1 MKLFSIFEIYFT
13 FASQIPKRK
22 PASTPL
28 PLAHKGLGRFAAL
41 RAVAFAA
48 YFFSAAAPSL
58 RWGRPCDYVFS
69 FIMNLKEF
77 PIKEKNTA
85 IPATEKSLAWQFA
98 PKARSLARRDK
109 PPRTFWPS
117 AFNVMVHFQGYRH
130 ILIPR
135 KCLYIYILLCF
146 PSNYL
151 HRL

>member
-58 RWGRPCDYVFS
+58 RWGRPCDNCFLFYHES
-69 FIMNLKEF
+69 EGISYK
-77 PIKEKNTA
+77 
-85 IPATEKSLAWQFA
+85 
-98 PKARSLARRDK
+98 
-109 PPRTFWPS
+109 
-117 AFNVMVHFQGYRH
+117 
-130 ILIPR
+130 R
-135 KCLYIYILLCF
+135 KKYCHTCD
-146 PSNYL
+146 
-151 HRL
+151 